1 MAAVTRRLAT
11 AQSGTSNVWLR
22 GLPFPRAAIVQLP
35 QNNITIAQL
44 LSTAEKSQGG
54 EAASFSVHSRLPSRA
69 CESLGPTV
77 TPGSRLLRSSVS
89 TRPDH
94 TRLPLRPVYQSRQR
108 SVYTLG
114 PGDQDIVGQAASRR
128 ASTSTV
134 PRLGDQMSLPSSGIN
149 TRPAPPMRAY
159 TPPLPD
165 PDSSSIFLTDQI
177 AKQQRSNFHST
188 SLRTVAT
195 MVSQSVNK
203 TALHP
208 KGVEYVLPLVSLA
221 AIGIANSLAFTEV
234 LTMIF
239 QAPSR
244 AYRD

>member
-11 AQSGTSNVWLR
+11 AQKAALWLR
-22 GLPFPRAAIVQLP
+22 GLPFPRAASFQLRQNIITTTVQLS
-35 QNNITIAQL
+35 
-44 LSTAEKSQGG
+44 STASKLQGG
-54 EAASFSVHSRLPSRA
+54 EAASFSVHSPLPSRA

-89 TRPDH
+89 TRPEH
-94 TRLPLRPVYQSRQR
+94 TRLPLRPVYQSRPR

-134 PRLGDQMSLPSSGIN
+134 PRLGDKMSLPSSGIN

-208 KGVEYVLPLVSLA
+208 KGVEYVWSLTPFI
-221 AIGIANSLAFTEV
+221 AIGVTNGSAWTEV
-234 LTMIF
+234 LTCMF

-244 AYRD
+244 AHRD

>member
-22 GLPFPRAAIVQLP
+22 GLPFPRAAIVQLR

-94 TRLPLRPVYQSRQR
+94 IRLPLRPVYQSRQR

-208 KGVEYVLPLVSLA
+208 KGVEYVLSLTCFA
-221 AIGIANSLAFTEV
+221 AVGTTNGTAWTPV
-234 LTMIF
+234 LI
-239 QAPSR
+239 
-244 AYRD
+244 